1 MKKLNKIGLTIFA
14 STLFASSAFAGSM
27 SVSGSAQL
35 IYGTSDADGVTGNAF
50 SMDDS
55 IVFSGSGE
63 LDNGMTISVSAELD
77 GDSGTANTKFDDRK
91 MSIGMG
97 EMGTLTFEG
106 HGGASVLADWDDKTP
121 NAYEEVWDGVSGADG
136 DIIDGVAVEN
146 QFQYKSPEFSGTTLY
161 ASYAKGDAVASSA
174 SDVSNIDYGIQYK
187 GVEGLELGYAFG
199 DKESTV
205 GSKFDQN
212 ILYAKYA
219 YGPITV
225 GYSVSENDAETANRD
240 IESTAVG
247 ISYAVTDDFTV
258 AYGVHEIEYD
268 QYTSDQE
275 ASGFSASYTTGGM
288 TIGGMMNNVDNVG
301 GTAATDTKGYEISI
315 SFAF

>member
-1 MKKLNKIGLTIFA
+1 MKKLNKIGLAIFA

-27 SVSGSAQL
+27 SVSGSAKL

-63 LDNGMTISVSAELD
+63 LDNGWTVSVSAELD
-77 GDSGTANTKFDDRK
+77 GDSGTANSKFDDRK
-91 MSIGMG
+91 MSVGMG

-121 NAYEEVWDGVSGADG
+121 NAYEEVWDGVSGADA

-146 QFQYKSPEFSGTTLY
+146 QFQYKSPEFNGATLY
-161 ASYAKGDAVASSA
+161 ASYAKGDAVAGSA

-187 GVEGLELGYAFG
+187 GIEGLELGYAFG
-199 DKESTV
+199 DKESTI
-205 GSKFDQN
+205 GTKSDQN

-225 GYSVSENDAETANRD
+225 GYSISENDAETANRD
-240 IESTAVG
+240 TESTAVG
-247 ISYAVTDDFTV
+247 VSYAITEDFTV
-258 AYGVHEIEYD
+258 SYGVHEIEYD

-275 ASGFSASYTTGGM
+275 SSGFSASYTVGGM
-288 TIGGMMNNVDNVG
+288 TIGGMMNKADNIG
-301 GTAATDTKGYEISI
+301 GSASTDREGYEISI
-315 SFAF
+315 DFAF

>member
-1 MKKLNKIGLTIFA
+1 MKKLNKIGLAIFA
-14 STLFASSAFAGSM
+14 STLFASSAFAGTM
-27 SVSGSAQL
+27 SVSGSAKL
-35 IYGTSDADGVTGNAF
+35 VYGTSDADGLTGNAF

-63 LDNGMTISVSAELD
+63 LDNGWTVSVSAELD

-121 NAYEEVWDGVSGADG
+121 NAYEEVWDGISGADA

-146 QFQYKSPEFSGTTLY
+146 QFQYKSPEFSGATLY
-161 ASYAKGDAVASSA
+161 ASYAKGDGVADSA

-199 DKESTV
+199 DKESTA

-212 ILYAKYA
+212 IIYAKYA
-219 YGPITV
+219 FGPVTV
-225 GYSVSENDAETANRD
+225 GYSLSENDAETANRD
-240 IESTAVG
+240 TESTAVG
-247 ISYAVTDDFTV
+247 VSYAVSDDFTIS
-258 AYGVHEIEYD
+258 YGIHEIEYD

-275 ASGFSASYTTGGM
+275 SSGFSASYTVGGM
-288 TIGGMMNNVDNVG
+288 TIGGMMNKADNIG
-301 GTAATDTKGYEISI
+301 GTAANDKEGYEISI
-315 SFAF
+315 DFAF

>member
-1 MKKLNKIGLTIFA
+1 MKKLNKISLAIFA
-14 STLFASSAFAGSM
+14 SILFASSAFAGSM
-27 SVSGSAQL
+27 SVSGSAKL
-35 IYGTSDADGVTGNAF
+35 IYSTSDADGVTGNAF

-63 LDNGMTISVSAELD
+63 LDNGWTVSVSAELD
-77 GDSGTANTKFDDRK
+77 GDSGTANSTFDDRK
-91 MSIGMG
+91 MSVGMG

-121 NAYEEVWDGVSGADG
+121 NAYEEVWDGVSGADA

-146 QFQYKSPEFSGTTLY
+146 QFQYKSPEFNGATLY
-161 ASYAKGDAVASSA
+161 ASYAKGDAVAGSA

-187 GVEGLELGYAFG
+187 GIEGLELGYAFG
-199 DKESTV
+199 DKESTL
-205 GSKFDQN
+205 GTKSDQN

-225 GYSVSENDAETANRD
+225 GYSISENDAETANRD
-240 IESTAVG
+240 TESTAVG
-247 ISYAVTDDFTV
+247 VSYAITEDFTV
-258 AYGVHEIEYD
+258 SYGVHEIEYD

-275 ASGFSASYTTGGM
+275 SSGFSASYTVGGM
-288 TIGGMMNNVDNVG
+288 TIGGMMNKADNIG
-301 GTAATDTKGYEISI
+301 GSASTDREGYEISI
-315 SFAF
+315 NFAF

>member
-1 MKKLNKIGLTIFA
+1 MKKLNKIGLAIFA

-27 SVSGSAQL
+27 SVSGSAKL
-35 IYGTSDADGVTGNAF
+35 TYGTSDADGVTGNAF

-63 LDNGMTISVSAELD
+63 LDNGWTVSVSAELD
-77 GDSGTANTKFDDRK
+77 GDSGTANSKFDDRK
-91 MSIGMG
+91 MSVGMG

-146 QFQYKSPEFSGTTLY
+146 QFQYKSPEFNGATLY
-161 ASYAKGDAVASSA
+161 ASYAKGDAVAGSA

-187 GVEGLELGYAFG
+187 GIEGLELGYAFG
-199 DKESTV
+199 DKESTI
-205 GSKFDQN
+205 GTKSDQN

-225 GYSVSENDAETANRD
+225 GYSISENDAETANRD
-240 IESTAVG
+240 TESTAVG
-247 ISYAVTDDFTV
+247 VSYAITEDFTV
-258 AYGVHEIEYD
+258 SYGVHEIEYD

-275 ASGFSASYTTGGM
+275 SSGFSASYTVGGM
-288 TIGGMMNNVDNVG
+288 TIGGMMNKADNIG
-301 GTAATDTKGYEISI
+301 GSASTDREGYEISI
-315 SFAF
+315 NFAF